1 VKAVVTEAAWAGS
14 RTKNTFFSERYH
26 RIAARRG
33 KKRALIA
40 IGHAQLIAVYMILS
54 TGAAY
59 HELGDQYVPNKIR
72 SRRTGYLTGELHKL
86 GYKVSLD
93 RLEAESEKKPA

>member
-1 VKAVVTEAAWAGS
+1 
-14 RTKNTFFSERYH
+14 
-26 RIAARRG
+26 
-33 KKRALIA
+33 
-40 IGHAQLIAVYMILS
+40 MILS